1 MKEANVAAQEFA
13 QEGLRHIQMA
23 ILMVLESH
31 PEGLRNSQIADL
43 LDLRSSIRG
52 SQQDYL
58 TYSVLGGLME
68 RGKVAHN
75 TETKVFTKIE

>member
-1 MKEANVAAQEFA
+1 MKEANATARELA

-31 PEGLRNSQIADL
+31 PEGLRNSQIADF

-68 RGKVAHN
+68 QGKITHN
-75 TETKVFTKIE
+75 RETKAFTKIE